1 MKNLEI
7 SRIFREI
14 ADILEIKGDN
24 PFRIRAYQRAAQ
36 NIEGLTEDLESYAEG
51 ERLREIPG
59 VGEDLANKI
68 KEFVQTGDIKAYQK
82 LKKSLPPGLLNLLD
96 IPTIGPKTA
105 KLLYDKLKIKSI
117 ADLERAIRSNKLKGI
132 FGIKEKTVENIIKGI
147 ELLKR
152 GKERMILAEA
162 DSVASKFLQA
172 LGKLPQVKKICF
184 AGSLRR
190 QKETVRDIDILVSSS
205 QPQKV
210 IEAFTRVRGVKQ
222 ILAKGPTK
230 SSLRTDEDVQVDCR
244 VVP

>member
-230 SSLRTDEDVQVDCR
+230 SSPVSYTHLTL
-244 VVP
+244 PTN